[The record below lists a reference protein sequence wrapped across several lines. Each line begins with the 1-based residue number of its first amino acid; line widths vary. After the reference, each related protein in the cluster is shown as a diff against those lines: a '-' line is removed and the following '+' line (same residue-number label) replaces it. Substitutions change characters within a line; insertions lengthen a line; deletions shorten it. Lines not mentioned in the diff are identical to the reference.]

1 MATPTSGS
9 SKPPKDHVPARVSD
23 LLRVPVAGVDLADVD
38 SRSTPG
44 FTGTKSEA
52 KAAQEEHAPALADL
66 QERLFA
72 EGRSGGARSVLLVL
86 QGMDTSGKGG
96 TVRHVLGQVDPQG
109 CQVTS
114 FGAPTDE
121 EKKHDFLWRIEQRL
135 PSPGRIGVF
144 DRSHYEDVG
153 VVRVHNLV
161 PEKTWAPRFDQ
172 INAFEERLVAGG
184 TRVVK
189 CFLHI
194 SRAESKERLLARL
207 DAPEKHWKFNPR
219 DIDERAYWDAYM
231 EVYSDAIKRCN
242 TELAPWHV
250 VPADRK
256 WYRNWAV
263 TKLLLEQLQEM
274 ALEWPRADFDV
285 EAERERLLAAD

>member
-1 MATPTSGS
+1 VAK
-9 SKPPKDHVPARVSD
+9 SKPPQDHVPPRVSD
-23 LLRVPVAGVDLADVD
+23 LLRVPVAGVDLNEIDP
-38 SRSTPG
+38 RSTPG
-44 FTGTKSEA
+44 FTGDKEVA
-52 KAAQEEHAPALADL
+52 KAAQEDHAPELADL

-72 EGRSGGARSVLLVL
+72 EGRSGGTRSVLIVL

-121 EKKHDFLWRIEQRL
+121 ERKHDFLWRIERQL
-135 PSPGRIGVF
+135 PKPGRIGVF

-161 PEKTWAPRFDQ
+161 PKATWSKRYDQ
-172 INAFEERLVAGG
+172 INEFEQRLVSEG

-207 DAPEKHWKFNPR
+207 DDPEKLWKFNPG
-219 DIDERAYWDAYM
+219 DIDERAYWDSYL
-231 EVYSDAIKRCN
+231 EVYSDAIRKCN
-242 TELAPWHV
+242 TELAPWFV

-274 ALEWPRADFDV
+274 ALRWPAADYDV
-285 EAERERLLAAD
+285 DAERKRLLEAE